1 MKALLRTPPFPLR
14 GILLFAAGASLLA
27 AWMRPTL
34 RLTVNSPS
42 NNEQRPAKRAAANG
56 QRNAADSSRLY
67 TPADLEATVWAES
80 PMLFNPTNLDVDA
93 RGRVWVTEAVNYRD
107 FNNKPDTRLTRQNG
121 ERVLILEDSD
131 GDGKADKTTVFV
143 EDKDLKSPLGIAV
156 IGNKVLV
163 SAAPNLV
170 MYTDEN
176 GDDKPDKKEILLTGF
191 GGFDHD
197 HSLHSVIAGPD
208 GRWYFNTGNAGPH
221 TVTDKAGWTL
231 RSGSLYTGGTPYNK
245 ENSGNRKSDD
255 GRVWVGGLQLR
266 INPDGTGL
274 TVLGH
279 NFRNSYETAVDS
291 YGNLWQND
299 NDDQVIACRT
309 SFLPEGGNA
318 GYFSTD
324 GTRYW
329 QADRRPGQEIFTAHW
344 HQDDPG
350 VMPVP
355 ENAGAGSP
363 TGVLRYEGDA
373 LGPKYRGVLLSA
385 EAGRNVIY
393 GYWPEKQGAGFA
405 LKRHN
410 LITTLPQDNVN
421 YQWYETGED
430 TRKWFRPSDVVA
442 STDGALYIADWYD
455 PIVGGHAMQDKKA
468 FGRIYRITP
477 KGRKLT
483 PPKLDL
489 ATAEGQISALKNPA
503 INVRNAGFLALKAG
517 GEKSIAAA
525 KALLTD
531 ENPFVRARAVY
542 LLAQL
547 GPGGKA
553 EAEALMK
560 SPDADL
566 RLVAFRALR
575 GVGSADERLVYCLQA
590 ASDEDPALRRE
601 VAIALRDVPLNS
613 SEIALRKLAK
623 HFDGTDPWMRFVL
636 GLALDGEKAEKFYPE
651 LKKLYGATNPETWP
665 EPMAALAFET
675 HPQAALPDLKIRA
688 GSERLTEAQRRQALT
703 ALAFIRDKAAAEAM
717 LSLTKSPLKDVRE
730 TAGYWLTFRRTND
743 WADLMDWKDAAAQAS
758 PQMQQMMKLQFDVGS
773 ELPMLQRVKA
783 AEELARDAAGG
794 KMLLAMAA
802 ENRLPKE
809 VKDAV
814 AKVIYTNP
822 DLQVRSLAGD
832 YFPREGKN
840 WKGKL
845 YSVPYIA
852 KLEPDVAHGKQVFTT
867 YCATCHKHGVS
878 GGEIGPDLSTIH
890 KKFDRV
896 ALLDAVINPSASMV
910 FGYEPWLVTT
920 KKGETMYG
928 FLVSDGTTMVLR
940 DAGGQQ
946 HALKKDQIKS
956 RQQLT
961 TSLMPEPSTLGLND
975 QDLADLTGYLL
986 SFKD

>member
-1 MKALLRTPPFPLR
+1 MFN
-14 GILLFAAGASLLA
+14 SQ
-27 AWMRPTL
+27 
-34 RLTVNSPS
+34 RLTL
-42 NNEQRPAKRAAANG
+42 
-56 QRNAADSSRLY
+56 ADSSHLY
-67 TPADLEATVWAES
+67 TPDDLEATVWAES

-121 ERVLILEDSD
+121 ERVLILEDTD

-156 IGNKVLV
+156 IGNKILV

-191 GGFDHD
+191 GGYDHD
-197 HSLHSVIAGPD
+197 HSLHSVTAGPD

-221 TVTDKAGWTL
+221 TVTDKSGWTL

-291 YGNLWQND
+291 YGNMWQND

-318 GYFSTD
+318 GYFSSD

-355 ENAGAGSP
+355 ENTGAGSP
-363 TGVLRYEGDA
+363 TGILRYEGDA

-405 LKRHN
+405 LKRQN

-430 TRKWFRPSDVVA
+430 TRKWFRPSDVA
-442 STDGALYIADWYD
+442 AGTDGALYIADWYD
-455 PIVGGHAMQDKKA
+455 PIVGGHAMHDKKA

-477 KGRKLT
+477 KGRNLT

-489 ATAEGQISALKNPA
+489 STTEGQIAALKNPA
-503 INVRNAGFLALKAG
+503 INVRNAGFVALKTG
-517 GEKSIAAA
+517 GEKSVPAV
-525 KALLTD
+525 KALLGD

-547 GPGGKA
+547 GYGGMGDVS
-553 EAEALMK
+553 EMLQNPDGEVRLM
-560 SPDADL
+560 
-566 RLVAFRALR
+566 AFRALR
-575 GVGSADERLVYCLQA
+575 ASAFVDKPLLASICQTFSKDEN
-590 ASDEDPALRRE
+590 PALRRE
-601 VAIALRDVPLNS
+601 IAIALRDVPL
-613 SEIALRKLAK
+613 SECGPAVTELVKR
-623 HFDGTDPWMRFVL
+623 FDGQDGWMRVAL
-636 GLALDGEKAEKFYPE
+636 GTALDGAKGEQFFPE
-651 LKKLYGATNPETWP
+651 IKKLFNATDPTAWP
-665 EPMAALAFET
+665 EPVAALAFEL
-675 HPQAALPDLKIRA
+675 HPKAAVSDLKIRA
-688 GSERLTEAQRRQALT
+688 GSASLTEAQRRQALT
-703 ALAFIRDKAAAEAM
+703 ALAFIPDKAAAEAM
-717 LSLTKSPLKDVRE
+717 LSLTKSGLKDVQE

-743 WADLMDWKDAAAQAS
+743 WADLVDWKDAAAQAS
-758 PQMQQMMKLQFDVGS
+758 PQMQRMMKLQFDVGS
-773 ELPMLQRVKA
+773 ELPMPQRVKA

-832 YFPREGKN
+832 YFPRQGKD

-845 YSVPYIA
+845 YSVSYIA
-852 KLEPDVAHGKQVFTT
+852 KLESDVAHGKQVFTT
-867 YCATCHKHGVS
+867 YCATCHKHGAS
-878 GGEIGPDLSTIH
+878 GGEIGPDLTNIH
-890 KKFDRV
+890 QKFDRV
-896 ALLDAVINPSASMV
+896 ALLDAVVNPSASMV

-920 KKGETMYG
+920 KKGETIYG
-928 FLVSDGTTMVLR
+928 FLVSDGATLVLR

-986 SFKD
+986 SFKN